1 MKLFL
6 VGVVAVLAALLGLSV
21 GAVPVSPGEII
32 AALTDPA
39 APHAAIVRD
48 LRLPRVLLGFVLGGA
63 LAISGAALQALLR
76 NPLADP
82 YLLGLSG
89 GAGLGAVLALASG
102 VIAVWLV
109 PGAAF
114 AGALGAVGLVYTLGR
129 TSSGRLDARVLLL
142 AGVVASSFAT
152 AIMSALMALSTAS
165 ELRNAF
171 LWLLGGLGRASWESL
186 ALYLLWIPLPLAIL
200 FGSARGLDLLALGE
214 ETAGY
219 LGAEVD
225 RVKRN
230 VVLSTAL
237 LTAASVAV
245 AGMVGFVGLVV
256 PHAVRRILGPLHG
269 RVLPLSFVVGGAL
282 LVAADAVARI
292 IVRPIELPVGVVT
305 ALVGVPVFAV
315 LLKRGSR

>member
-1 MKLFL
+1 VKLLF
-6 VGVVAVLAALLGLSV
+6 VGIAAVLAALLGLSV
-21 GAVPVSPGEII
+21 GAVSISPGEIVT
-32 AALTDPA
+32 ALTDPA

-63 LAISGAALQALLR
+63 LAVSGAALQALLR

-114 AGALGAVGLVYTLGR
+114 VGALGAVGLVYALGR

-186 ALYLLWIPLPLAIL
+186 ILYLLWIPLPLALL

-245 AGMVGFVGLVV
+245 AGMVGFIGLVV

-269 RVLPLSFVVGGAL
+269 RVLPLSFVVGGTL

-315 LLKRGSR
+315 LLKRGTR

>member
-114 AGALGAVGLVYTLGR
+114 VGALGAVGLVYTLGR

-292 IVRPIELPVGVVT
+292 IVRPIELPAGVVT